1 MAVLE
6 ATSNVKL
13 PPEQLI
19 QTGAS
24 LGFPWLS
31 NNCGHCAME
40 ATDSAMQAGNSNDL
54 RMVMGDLIVHLY
66 AGTTG
71 LDTKAGKRSDEE
83 AERAVQQ
90 H

>member
-1 MAVLE
+1 
-6 ATSNVKL
+6 
-13 PPEQLI
+13 
-19 QTGAS
+19 
-24 LGFPWLS
+24 
-31 NNCGHCAME
+31 ME